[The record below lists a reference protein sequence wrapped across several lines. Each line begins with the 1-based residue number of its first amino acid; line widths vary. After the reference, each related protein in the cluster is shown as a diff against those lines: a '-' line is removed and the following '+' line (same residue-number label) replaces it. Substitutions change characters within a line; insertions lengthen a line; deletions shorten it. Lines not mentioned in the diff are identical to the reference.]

1 MKENLIEISVG
12 LIDIEGIAPENEIGS
27 ITGSESESHMSTRIF
42 ERPLRTT
49 FAVYITYILIQSHNY
64 STLII

>member
-12 LIDIEGIAPENEIGS
+12 LIDREGIAPQNEIGS

-42 ERPLRTT
+42 EHPLRTI
-49 FAVYITYILIQSHNY
+49 FAVYVTYILIQSYKY
-64 STLII
+64 SMLII